1 MGTLIQDIRLAVR
14 TLCKSPVFASV
25 AILSL
30 ALGIGANT
38 AIFTLMDHVL
48 LRMLP
53 VQHPEQLVMLDQQ
66 GPTQGKVENDNSFSY
81 PMYKDFR
88 DRSPVFSG
96 VLARFP
102 LGMSISYR
110 GQTELANGDLVSGN
124 YFEVLGVQAWAGRTF
139 TQDDDRTPGAHPVA
153 FLTYGYWQPRFGCKR
168 GLRSQSV
175 VFRARSPW
183 TAGARANGFSGNS
196 TSASS

>member
-1 MGTLIQDIRLAVR
+1 MGTLIQDVRLALR
-14 TLCKSPVFASV
+14 TLRKSPVSAGVFL
-25 AILSL
+25 LSRDI
-30 ALGIGANT
+30 GMGANT
-38 AIFTLMDHVL
+38 AIFTLMDQVL

-81 PMYKDFR
+81 PMYKDCR

-139 TQDDDRTPGAHPVA
+139 TQGDDRTPGAHPGA
-153 FLTYGYWQPRFGCKR
+153 FLSYGYWQRRVWGRP
-168 GLRSQSV
+168 
-175 VFRARSPW
+175 ARSI
-183 TAGARANGFSGNS
+183 SY
-196 TSASS
+196 